1 MQWLSEIDSLFSLLQ
16 IGLDL
21 CLIGVMLFLLKKRSG
36 DLLQADKI
44 TASIREV
51 FEETQSLAEGF
62 DANLRERQTLM
73 RRFLEKLDRQIEAAT
88 RLKSELEAIQ
98 QNMAQSVP
106 VANQV
111 EELTGRH
118 SEQRLIHQLSQ
129 QGLPPKAIAERLKK
143 PLGEVELVLNLRTL
157 ATRD

>member
-36 DLLQADKI
+36 DLLQADRI

-73 RRFLEKLDRQIEAAT
+73 RRSLEKLDRQIETAT
-88 RLKSELEAIQ
+88 RLKADLEAIQ
-98 QNMAQSVP
+98 TGMAQAPVPPNQADESSV
-106 VANQV
+106 
-111 EELTGRH
+111 RH
-118 SEQRLIHQLSQ
+118 SEQHLIHQLSQ
-129 QGLPPKAIAERLKK
+129 QGLPPRAIAERLRK

-157 ATRD
+157 ATRG